1 MDKVYIGTDKLLPLE
16 RFLPKPK
23 AAGGRVEKPTGRQG
37 MGAARGR
44 GGARGNFLI
53 LTNFFSIIFHI
64 GRGGARGGMRG
75 GRGGFGAARGGARGG
90 FAGRGK
96 KITLFFEINVTF
108 KNRSPAWWKRRP

>member
-1 MDKVYIGTDKLLPLE
+1 MLAASFKKMDKVYIGTDKLLPLE

-53 LTNFFSIIFHI
+53 
-64 GRGGARGGMRG
+64 
-75 GRGGFGAARGGARGG
+75 
-90 FAGRGK
+90 
-96 KITLFFEINVTF
+96 
-108 KNRSPAWWKRRP
+108 